1 MEELKV
7 SIVVPVYNT
16 NIEYF
21 RQCIKSLVSQTYEN
35 IEILIVDDGSKD
47 ENVSLYEQYIMPY
60 KNIKFIHQKN
70 CGVSAARN
78 RGIEKS
84 TGEYIAFVDS
94 DDWVENENVKI

>member
-1 MEELKV
+1 MDCFDTFLLFYILFNEASGQYLVNYQWIFGNRYSEVFMEELKV

-47 ENVSLYEQYIMPY
+47 EM
-60 KNIKFIHQKN
+60 
-70 CGVSAARN
+70 
-78 RGIEKS
+78 
-84 TGEYIAFVDS
+84 
-94 DDWVENENVKI
+94 

>member
-21 RQCIKSLVSQTYEN
+21 RQCIESLVLQTYEN
-35 IEILIVDDGSKD
+35 IEIVIVDDGSKN

-60 KNIKFIHQKN
+60 KNIKFIHQNN
-70 CGVSAARN
+70 CGVQE
-78 RGIEKS
+78 IEELKKVQES
-84 TGEYIAFVDS
+84 TLHLLILMIG
-94 DDWVENENVKI
+94 

>member
-60 KNIKFIHQKN
+60 KNINDRIL
-70 CGVSAARN
+70 
-78 RGIEKS
+78 
-84 TGEYIAFVDS
+84 
-94 DDWVENENVKI
+94 